1 MNTPSDAADT
11 PESEAA
17 PKAKKQISAKRRLI
31 SWAFIAVLLIV
42 VLIEWRAKSS
52 QAATFKNLE
61 AAMENSGDVGE
72 IPFRQLESITQGS
85 PSEEIDESGALL
97 RLHHYRW
104 KGLFK
109 VYHLRLLVDKDE
121 KVIAFDGL
129 AGGEPVGGIPRISKE
144 RMKNFLKKEKAANG
158 GTPVE
163 TESVEVVEEA
173 PAETK
178 KQ

>member
-31 SWAFIAVLLIV
+31 SWAFIAVLLVV

-104 KGLFK
+104 NGLFK
-109 VYHLRLLVDKDE
+109 VYHLRLLVDQQE
-121 KVIAFDGL
+121 KIIAFDAL
-129 AGGEPVGGIPRISKE
+129 AEGEPVGGINRISK
-144 RMKNFLKKEKAANG
+144 KNMDAFLKSQKEAVGKQPA
-158 GTPVE
+158 E
-163 TESVEVVEEA
+163 EEVEVVEEKRT
-173 PAETK
+173 ETK
-178 KQ
+178 EE